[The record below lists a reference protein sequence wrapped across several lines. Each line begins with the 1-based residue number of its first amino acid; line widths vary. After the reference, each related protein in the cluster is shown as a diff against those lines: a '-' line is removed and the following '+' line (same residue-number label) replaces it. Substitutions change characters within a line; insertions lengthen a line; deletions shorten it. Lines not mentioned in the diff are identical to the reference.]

1 MILKM
6 ANLAFERDGR
16 KKRRAPQI
24 LRYLAIPV
32 HART

>member
-6 ANLAFERDGR
+6 ANLAFERDAQKAVR
-16 KKRRAPQI
+16 PSTF
-24 LRYLAIPV
+24 RYLAIPV